1 MITIPTT
8 ELIGCIAETLP
19 HISDPKH
26 SAYAGLV
33 LSWDGEAL
41 RFAAFDVYSGAEV
54 TWVPGEGA
62 EGDLDED
69 SDQGEDIAWG
79 GADDPWR
86 IFITYADAKEIVK
99 LFKLPT
105 ALWRFPVKLKVNAVG
120 TKLTV
125 ERDDMS
131 RGERLLVLSTYNDT
145 LKHIPS
151 IEQVAT
157 QISRY
162 QTTTYVDLPTARLA
176 AFGAALRHG
185 TTALFFGPSDEPV
198 AVRIGSR
205 VVGFVYRSGRKG
217 FNMLRDGGGLLT
229 RQPQESSVADPEGT
243 F

>member
-26 SAYAGLV
+26 SAYAGLA

-62 EGDLDED
+62 EGGIGDGDETHD
-69 SDQGEDIAWG
+69 DDIAWG
-79 GADDPWR
+79 GEDAPWR
-86 IFITYADAKEIVK
+86 IFVTYADAKEIVK
-99 LFKLPT
+99 LFKLP
-105 ALWRFPVKLKVNAVG
+105 AKLWRFPVKLKVNALG

-151 IEQVAT
+151 IEQVAM
-157 QISRY
+157 QIS
-162 QTTTYVDLPTARLA
+162 QPEPTADVFLPPARLA
-176 AFGAALRHG
+176 AFGPSTRHG
-185 TTALFFGPSDEPV
+185 AMQLSFGAPDEPV
-198 AVRIGSR
+198 AVRVGSR
-205 VVGFVYRSGRKG
+205 TVGFVYRPGRKG
-217 FNMLRDGGGLLT
+217 FNMLRDGAGLFDPST
-229 RQPQESSVADPEGT
+229 IVAGAS
-243 F
+243 